1 MDRAPAATVNDLAL
15 LIGRVAFA
23 ALFLPSGFSKLLNL
37 QAFLYNIDGRGV
49 PFAPVLAP
57 IAAAVEFLGG
67 LALLLG
73 VQVRFAS
80 VVILLFTVV
89 ATLIAHRF
97 WEYAPGAA
105 RQMQQIN
112 FFKNVAIVG
121 GFVFLA
127 AHGGGRYCLEQLWRR
142 DRRTRPAGR
151 RASDRTAGYPSTMES
166 PRGSG

>member
-1 MDRAPAATVNDLAL
+1 MDRAPAAAVNDLAL
-15 LIGRVAFA
+15 LVGRVAFA
-23 ALFLPSGFSKLLNL
+23 ALFLPSGFSKLMNL
-37 QAFLYNIDGRGV
+37 QAFMYNVDGRGV
-49 PFAPVLAP
+49 PFAPLMAP
-57 IAAAVEFLGG
+57 LGAAVEFLGG

-80 VVILLFTVV
+80 VMLLLFTAA

-97 WEYAPGAA
+97 WEYSPGAA

-127 AHGGGRYCLEQLWRR
+127 AHGGGRYCIEQFWRR
-142 DRRTRPAGR
+142 ERRLRPAGR
-151 RASDRTAGYPSTMES
+151 RAADRTLSTS
-166 PRGSG
+166 N